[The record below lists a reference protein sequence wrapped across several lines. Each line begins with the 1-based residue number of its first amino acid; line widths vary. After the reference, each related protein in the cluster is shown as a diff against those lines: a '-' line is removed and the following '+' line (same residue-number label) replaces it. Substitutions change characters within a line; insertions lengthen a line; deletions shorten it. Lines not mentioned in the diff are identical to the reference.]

1 MPNYRHKDVSEAI
14 RQGEKVSKQVKIW
27 TDPTKTMKTVEKAE
41 KFINQVIKEQ
51 RPPARAGMKIEA
63 QVVLRYYNAEIDNGE
78 GREKGAKIDMKNQF
92 TRKPF
97 EFDQLAELNV
107 QGHDDSFNDYSFGW
121 SIMRDTMKLHRSF
134 YILYRYVAGEGG
146 KSEDNNCLRD
156 ELAERFGWTEEEI
169 DKYKTI
175 VKDGHCARVSKLGD
189 IEYYMKVNINVADY
203 FKSPMLQPLYK
214 TINLTLYNQHYESTE
229 PKPRVIER
237 EDLKHFANRRIVL
250 YNASDKKVKTIQKTK
265 EGFLIEETDD
275 KKEIDE
281 LQRRQI
287 KHVIWLCNVHRE
299 PTEELW
305 NQFNVFEQYCRN
317 EFKTS
322 FTQYESLPHFAVA
335 LWKST
340 LPAISLTSPT
350 VYDDFM
356 LDDIM
361 HSGGA
366 LVDFVEG
373 EYENAT
379 AYDYVSFY
387 PSLNLGNVPRMMPYY
402 GEPSYK
408 YMKPCNDEEK
418 EKYGLDFFVQMKQG
432 WFDVIIEDKELKKE
446 TPRRFMKSHSGYYY
460 SDEIQMMQ
468 NKRYK
473 F

>member
-1 MPNYRHKDVSEAI
+1 MGGALNLNTNAKSNTYFMKLTENQLKERH
-14 RQGEKVSKQVKIW
+14 GEKVQ
-27 TDPTKTMKTVEKAE
+27 
-41 KFINQVIKEQ
+41 
-51 RPPARAGMKIEA
+51 
-63 QVVLRYYNAEIDNGE
+63 
-78 GREKGAKIDMKNQF
+78 
-92 TRKPF
+92 
-97 EFDQLAELNV
+97 ELER
-107 QGHDDSFNDYSFGW
+107 Q
-121 SIMRDTMKLHRSF
+121 
-134 YILYRYVAGEGG
+134 
-146 KSEDNNCLRD
+146 LRD
-156 ELAERFGWTEEEI
+156 KDVILETYRREHGKLEI
-169 DKYKTI
+169 SFD
-175 VKDGHCARVSKLGD
+175 
-189 IEYYMKVNINVADY
+189 
-203 FKSPMLQPLYK
+203 K
-214 TINLTLYNQHYESTE
+214 TINLTLYNQHYELTE

-418 EKYGLDFFVQMKQG
+418 E
-432 WFDVIIEDKELKKE
+432 I
-446 TPRRFMKSHSGYYY
+446 S
-460 SDEIQMMQ
+460 
-468 NKRYK
+468 
-473 F
+473 